1 MPVKKTVAKKTATKK
16 PATKTVSSAKV
27 VEVKKPTVVVETKKT
42 DRCECGDNCNCW
54 TSCDCGCC
62 KCGCIWKICI
72 LVLIIANL
80 VLSCCLL
87 CFKWSTGGMSAWDL
101 EALKVWGEDNLKKL
115 EQDLYNSDAYK
126 EAQRESIQSYLD
138 QLWID

>member
-1 MPVKKTVAKKTATKK
+1 MPVRKTVAKKTATKK

-42 DRCECGDNCNCW
+42 DRCECGDNCNCGE
-54 TSCDCGCC
+54 SCSCWC
-62 KCGCIWKICI
+62 KCGCILKICI
-72 LVLIIANL
+72 LVLIVANL
-80 VLSCCLL
+80 LLSCVLL
-87 CFKWSTGGMSAWDL
+87 CSRWATNFGRSARDL

-115 EQDLYNSDAYK
+115 ENDLYNSDAYK
-126 EAQRESIQSYLD
+126 EAQRDSIQSYLD